1 VNNIFVIA
9 PVKRPRDISI
19 FSKETDCKNFYVLHD
34 KFIYGNFSEIEE
46 FIFTAH
52 SNDCK
57 IFVNFNHDISEEDT
71 DLIKRFILF
80 LTYTKIDGIFINSF
94 SVLEAIKYL
103 SLDFEIIADSHFNIH
118 NLSGINFIKN
128 YGKNYR
134 VVLTEEFNS
143 NNVQLLKEST
153 NRKYIVEN
161 NNLQWCAKDIISSK
175 ALDSVIIKG
184 SFESSEEILEEIKFT
199 ENILKNSGKNKKLF
213 DKHGEGSIR
222 QKNPLITE
230 IFNSKRKKSEISK
243 FIKPFKW
250 KHGREKVLPL
260 SEYKKFSIP
269 KINLRLSSFS
279 QIQALEKY
287 IKKNGFNPVYSIE
300 YGEIINPC
308 DLSENSFSELMTKV
322 KNFCDKHYIKFQYST
337 PHVLPENDFDRVYDE
352 IKDFCLSSNQDYIV
366 VNNLGYFWR
375 LANDKDLE
383 NIKVEI
389 GSGVNLLNSMSI
401 RSLDEVKSLTSVDF
415 TTFRDINNIRNCIKH
430 LEDEIPR
437 RKLTVLGNIRV
448 LNQELYTF
456 NFISD
461 KLSKLNIDEKSNNI
475 YAIEDTFS
483 HKIYPFV
490 GDNFGKKHFFKDE
503 ILDLC
508 KYINIFEEMGINE
521 FVIDLTA
528 SDSQLVSLLIT
539 KFLNSLN
546 NDTPTQLP
554 FLTEHLM

>member
-1 VNNIFVIA
+1 MNNIFVIA

-19 FSKETDCKNFYVLHD
+19 FSKETDCRNFYVLHD

-46 FIFTAH
+46 FILTAH
-52 SNDCK
+52 MNNCK

-128 YGKNYR
+128 YGKNYK
-134 VVLTEEFNS
+134 VVLNEEFDS
-143 NNVQLLKEST
+143 NNVKLLKEST
-153 NRKYIVEN
+153 NRTYTVEN
-161 NNLQWCAKDIISSK
+161 NNLQWCVKDIISSK
-175 ALDSVIIKG
+175 AVDSVIIKG
-184 SFESSEEILEEIKFT
+184 SFESPEEILEEIKFT
-199 ENILKNSGKNKKLF
+199 ENILKNSGKNKKLS
-213 DKHGEGSIR
+213 DKYGEGSNLS
-222 QKNPLITE
+222 KNSLFAE
-230 IFNSKRKKSEISK
+230 IFNSKRKKFEISK

-308 DLSENSFSELMTKV
+308 DLSENIFSELMTKV

-389 GSGVNLLNSMSI
+389 GSGINLLNSMSI
-401 RSLDEVKSLTSVDF
+401 RSLNEVKSLTSVDF

-483 HKIYPFV
+483 HKMYPFV
-490 GDNFGKKHFFKDE
+490 SDNFGQMHFFKDE

-546 NDTPTQLP
+546 NDTPMQLP